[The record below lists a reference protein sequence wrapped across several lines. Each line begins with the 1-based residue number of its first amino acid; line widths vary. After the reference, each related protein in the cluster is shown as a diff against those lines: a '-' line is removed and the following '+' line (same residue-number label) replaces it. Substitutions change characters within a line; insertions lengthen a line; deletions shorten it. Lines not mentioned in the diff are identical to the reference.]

1 MLFTYLL
8 EIIKR
13 KKHILKMLKKINF
26 IKNGLVIFICFYVIN
41 LILSYFLFVDNY
53 ILNNTS
59 YSYEQLE
66 IIQLL
71 IILILLYYFNKKIDG
86 GIKIKKTDVKLYPF
100 LVLVLISVILFRI
113 SIDPIIWID
122 KTLHFIEVPVNNDYP
137 NDNDFIENTLIFF
150 STVVLTPIVEETMFR
165 GIIIKS
171 LNNLEIKYKILIS
184 SIFFSLMHLPI
195 DINSLIIIFFL
206 GIILGIITIKL
217 GLIFA
222 IIFHFIYNLIWYL
235 LNINPKYYWQVV
247 SILEFNYIYWISIL
261 IALFGLLL
269 ILKKMWIN
277 KNSY

>member
-1 MLFTYLL
+1 
-8 EIIKR
+8 
-13 KKHILKMLKKINF
+13 MLKKTNF
-26 IKNGLVIFICFYVIN
+26 IKNTLIIFICFYGIN
-41 LILSYFLFVDNY
+41 LVLSYFLFAFIGN
-53 ILNNTS
+53 IFNNTS
-59 YSYEQLE
+59 YLYQQLD

-71 IILILLYYFNKKIDG
+71 IILMLLYYFNKKIDG
-86 GIKIKKTDVKLYPF
+86 GIKIKKIDVKLYPF

-137 NDNDFIENTLIFF
+137 NNNDFIENTLIFF

-171 LNNLEIKYKILIS
+171 LNNLETKYKILIS
-184 SIFFSLMHLPI
+184 SILFSLMHLPI

-235 LNINPKYYWQVV
+235 LNINPKYYWQVI